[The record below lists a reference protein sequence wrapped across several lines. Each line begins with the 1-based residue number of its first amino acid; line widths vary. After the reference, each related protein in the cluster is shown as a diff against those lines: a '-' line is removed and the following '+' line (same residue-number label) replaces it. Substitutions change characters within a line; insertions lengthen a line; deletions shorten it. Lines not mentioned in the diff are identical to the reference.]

1 MHVHLY
7 MQKLNK
13 NEKKKWQKLFVRF
26 MLYKLKKIIN
36 WGKIKT

>member
-13 NEKKKWQKLFVRF
+13 NENKKTTKIICEVYA
-26 MLYKLKKIIN
+26 YKLKKIN
-36 WGKIKT
+36 